1 MIILRV
7 AMGRGWVKET
17 VKEINTVLVFA
28 EPGTVHEKSQGVH
41 MVHGTED
48 PIAGPGMPEKN
59 KSDRSIKM
67 DMSTASVM
75 SLA

>member
-28 EPGTVHEKSQGVH
+28 EPGKVHEQSQGVH
-41 MVHGTED
+41 MMVHGTEG
-48 PIAGPGMPEKN
+48 PITGHGTPEN
-59 KSDRSIKM
+59 KSDRSIKR
-67 DMSTASVM
+67 DMNTSSVM

>member
-28 EPGTVHEKSQGVH
+28 EPGTVNEKSQGVH
-41 MVHGTED
+41 MVHGTEG
-48 PIAGPGMPEKN
+48 PITGPGMPEN